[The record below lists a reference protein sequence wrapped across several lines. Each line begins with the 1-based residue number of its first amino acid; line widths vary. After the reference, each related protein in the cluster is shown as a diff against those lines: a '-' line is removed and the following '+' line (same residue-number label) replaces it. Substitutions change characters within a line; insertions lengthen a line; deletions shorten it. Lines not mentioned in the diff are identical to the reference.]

1 MGVIGCTLWMSSCKQ
16 APEAQTSANYA
27 IMKVTTADK
36 ELSTSY
42 SATIRG
48 RHDYTI
54 HHSFGIGTCIGS
66 RYLHS
71 GRSDIG
77 ILLYGQ

>member
-1 MGVIGCTLWMSSCKQ
+1 MRLMGVIGCTLWMSSCKQ

-42 SATIRG
+42 
-48 RHDYTI
+48 
-54 HHSFGIGTCIGS
+54 
-66 RYLHS
+66 
-71 GRSDIG
+71 
-77 ILLYGQ
+77 

>member
-1 MGVIGCTLWMSSCKQ
+1 MRLMGVIGCTLWMSSCKQ

-42 SATIRG
+42 GKNGADCYSKNGHAVTVLTRQ
-48 RHDYTI
+48 
-54 HHSFGIGTCIGS
+54 S
-66 RYLHS
+66 
-71 GRSDIG
+71 
-77 ILLYGQ
+77 